1 MFSKKVQK
9 ELVNFLEKLKGEKDI
24 DNIVFSL
31 FERNPAVLTAI
42 DEKTDVSFFAAL
54 VSLGHE
60 WLVYNA
66 IRLLYTQWDDMTE
79 KNFNL
84 AFQMDKNGAY
94 PLDRAYMLDDQS
106 DDRYSII
113 KQIME
118 KGHRDIG
125 FAAINHFIKN
135 DKKQELKLIFRQN
148 EDYNR
153 CRAKESKI
161 SFNGFN
167 HEGKTFLMTA
177 AEFNAINCAEYLL
190 IQGDHHI
197 EIDLKNKSG
206 DTALSIAKMMGND
219 RIAQYLERQLKM
231 KGKDGK

>member
-1 MFSKKVQK
+1 MYSKKAQK
-9 ELVNFLEKLKGEKDI
+9 ELVNLLEKLKGEKDI

-54 VSLGHE
+54 VSLGYE

-66 IRLLYTQWDDMTE
+66 IRLLCTQWDDMTK

-106 DDRYSII
+106 DRYSII

-118 KGHRDIG
+118 KGNRDIG

-148 EDYNR
+148 EEYNR
-153 CRAKESKI
+153 CRAKKSKI

-167 HEGKTFLMTA
+167 HEGKTFLMVA
-177 AEFNAINCAEYLL
+177 AEFDAVKCANYL
-190 IQGDHHI
+190 IA
-197 EIDLKNKSG
+197 EDLGVQLDLQNKEGES
-206 DTALSIAKMMGND
+206 ALSIAKMMGST
-219 RIAQYLERQLKM
+219 RVAEYLQRQLKRID
-231 KGKDGK
+231 KVYE